1 MSNRR
6 HFFDQTL
13 RNEMLE
19 KRGFPAM
26 EKDCKMPGTQSFKR
40 KFVAIKQIKSA
51 AEKPRSG
58 SLRKPG

>member
-6 HFFDQTL
+6 HLLDQTL
-13 RNEMLE
+13 RSETL
-19 KRGFPAM
+19 KKPGLPAM

-40 KFVAIKQIKSA
+40 KIVAIKQIKSA